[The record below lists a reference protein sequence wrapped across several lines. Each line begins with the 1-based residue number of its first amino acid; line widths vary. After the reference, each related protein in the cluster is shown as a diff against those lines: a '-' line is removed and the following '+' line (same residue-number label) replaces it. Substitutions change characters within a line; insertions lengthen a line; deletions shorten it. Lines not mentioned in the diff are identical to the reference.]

1 MHKKRIPMRM
11 CTGCGEMKPKPE
23 LVRVVKAPD
32 QKDEQGNILAAGE
45 ISLDATGKKPGRGA
59 YVCKKA
65 DCLKAARKSRSQNKL
80 LSLLGIARRAG
91 RLSLGNDPAL
101 EAMRNGQTCVIL
113 VANDLSK
120 RTLKGVCFA
129 AEEAHIDVLTMNETM
144 DEIGAALGKRTGV
157 IAVNDAGFANKMRT
171 MCSETDNQQKN
182 EEE

>member
-1 MHKKRIPMRM
+1 M
-11 CTGCGEMKPKPE
+11 
-23 LVRVVKAPD
+23 
-32 QKDEQGNILAAGE
+32 
-45 ISLDATGKKPGRGA
+45 
-59 YVCKKA
+59 
-65 DCLKAARKSRSQNKL
+65 SQNKL

-120 RTLKGVCFA
+120 RTLKCVCFA

>member
-1 MHKKRIPMRM
+1 M
-11 CTGCGEMKPKPE
+11 
-23 LVRVVKAPD
+23 
-32 QKDEQGNILAAGE
+32 
-45 ISLDATGKKPGRGA
+45 
-59 YVCKKA
+59 
-65 DCLKAARKSRSQNKL
+65 SQNKL

-129 AEEAHIDVLTMNETM
+129 AEEAHIDVLTIN
-144 DEIGAALGKRTGV
+144 ALGKRTGV

>member
-1 MHKKRIPMRM
+1 M
-11 CTGCGEMKPKPE
+11 
-23 LVRVVKAPD
+23 
-32 QKDEQGNILAAGE
+32 
-45 ISLDATGKKPGRGA
+45 
-59 YVCKKA
+59 
-65 DCLKAARKSRSQNKL
+65 SQNKL

-157 IAVNDAGFANKMRT
+157 IAVNAAGFANKMRT

>member
-1 MHKKRIPMRM
+1 M
-11 CTGCGEMKPKPE
+11 T
-23 LVRVVKAPD
+23 
-32 QKDEQGNILAAGE
+32 
-45 ISLDATGKKPGRGA
+45 
-59 YVCKKA
+59 
-65 DCLKAARKSRSQNKL
+65 L
-80 LSLLGIARRAG
+80 LWKQC
-91 RLSLGNDPAL
+91 
-101 EAMRNGQTCVIL
+101 RNGQTCVIL

-182 EEE
+182 EESRLYDEEIQSERGCKRPQC

>member
-1 MHKKRIPMRM
+1 M
-11 CTGCGEMKPKPE
+11 
-23 LVRVVKAPD
+23 
-32 QKDEQGNILAAGE
+32 
-45 ISLDATGKKPGRGA
+45 
-59 YVCKKA
+59 
-65 DCLKAARKSRSQNKL
+65 SQNKL

-129 AEEAHIDVLTMNETM
+129 AEEAHIDVLTINETM
-144 DEIGAALGKRTGV
+144 DEIGAALGKRTGG
-157 IAVNDAGFANKMRT
+157 IAVKDAGFANKMRT

>member
-1 MHKKRIPMRM
+1 M
-11 CTGCGEMKPKPE
+11 
-23 LVRVVKAPD
+23 
-32 QKDEQGNILAAGE
+32 
-45 ISLDATGKKPGRGA
+45 
-59 YVCKKA
+59 
-65 DCLKAARKSRSQNKL
+65 SQNKL

-91 RLSLGNDPAL
+91 RLSLGNDPA
-101 EAMRNGQTCVIL
+101 L

>member
-1 MHKKRIPMRM
+1 M
-11 CTGCGEMKPKPE
+11 
-23 LVRVVKAPD
+23 
-32 QKDEQGNILAAGE
+32 
-45 ISLDATGKKPGRGA
+45 
-59 YVCKKA
+59 
-65 DCLKAARKSRSQNKL
+65 SQNKL

-113 VANDLSK
+113 V
-120 RTLKGVCFA
+120 

>member
-1 MHKKRIPMRM
+1 M
-11 CTGCGEMKPKPE
+11 
-23 LVRVVKAPD
+23 
-32 QKDEQGNILAAGE
+32 
-45 ISLDATGKKPGRGA
+45 
-59 YVCKKA
+59 
-65 DCLKAARKSRSQNKL
+65 SQNKL

-101 EAMRNGQTCVIL
+101 EAVRNGQTCV

-120 RTLKGVCFA
+120 RTLKGVYFA